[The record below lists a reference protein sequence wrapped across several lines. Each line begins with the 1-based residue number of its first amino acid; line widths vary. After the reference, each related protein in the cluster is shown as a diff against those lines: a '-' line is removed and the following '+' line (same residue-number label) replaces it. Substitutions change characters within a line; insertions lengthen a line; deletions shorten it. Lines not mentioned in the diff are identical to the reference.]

1 MKKYDVI
8 ILCGGKGNR
17 IKKITKNKPKCLV
30 DFYGK
35 PFLFYQL
42 KYLKKKHFNNVII
55 SVGYKAKLV
64 QNYVR
69 NNIDFM
75 NVKIVNDGK
84 KLLGT
89 GGAIKKSINL
99 LKDYFYVIYGD
110 SYLNFNLNNL
120 KTTSK
125 ISIMAI
131 YKNKNK
137 YDQSNVQRKK
147 SEFIGYDKSKKKG
160 KYEYIDYGVSYLEK
174 KNFQNFKK
182 NTRFDLSNLLQKIS
196 KENKLKGFV
205 VKKRFYEIGSYNG
218 IKQFRNF
225 IKNEFY
231 KNLQK

>member
-42 KYLKKKHFNNVII
+42 KYLKKKHFNNVIL
-55 SVGYKAKLV
+55 SVGYKAELV

-69 NNIDFM
+69 DNIDFM
-75 NVKIVNDGK
+75 NVKVVNDGK

-89 GGAIKKSINL
+89 GGAIKKSINF
-99 LKDYFYVIYGD
+99 LKDQFYVIYGD

-120 KTTSK
+120 KKTTK
-125 ISIMAI
+125 ISTMAI
-131 YKNKNK
+131 YKNQNR

-147 SEFIGYDKSKKKG
+147 SKFIGYDKSKNKG

>member
-147 SEFIGYDKSKKKG
+147 SEIIGYDKSKKKG

-174 KNFQNFKK
+174 KNFKNFKK

-218 IKQFRNF
+218 IKQFKNF

>member
-42 KYLKKKHFNNVII
+42 KYLKKNHFKNVIL
-55 SVGYKAKLV
+55 SVGYKAELV

-69 NNIDFM
+69 DNIDFL

-89 GGAIKKSINL
+89 GGSIKKSIKF
-99 LKDYFYVIYGD
+99 LKNHFYVIYGD

-120 KTTSK
+120 KSNNKKST
-125 ISIMAI
+125 MAI
-131 YKNKNK
+131 YKNKNR
-137 YDQSNVQRKK
+137 YDKSNVQRKK
-147 SEFIGYDKSKKKG
+147 SDFIVYDKSKKKG
-160 KYEYIDYGVSYLEK
+160 QYEYIDYGVSYLEK

-196 KENKLKGFV
+196 EENKLKGFV
-205 VKKRFYEIGSYNG
+205 IKKRFYEIGSYSG
-218 IKQFRNF
+218 IKQFKKF

-231 KNLQK
+231 KNL